1 MHLFPFCSCITRL
14 RYSLVQITSLNALRD
29 EVSELRDVKYCQEDS
44 EHEDKLMEV
53 SEVWLGSG
61 DGHVM

>member
-1 MHLFPFCSCITRL
+1 M
-14 RYSLVQITSLNALRD
+14 VQITSLNTLRD